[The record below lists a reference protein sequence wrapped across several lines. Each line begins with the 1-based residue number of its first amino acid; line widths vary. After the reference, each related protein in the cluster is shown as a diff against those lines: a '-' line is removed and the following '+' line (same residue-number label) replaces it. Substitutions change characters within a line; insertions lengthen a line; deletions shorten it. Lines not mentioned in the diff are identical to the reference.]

1 MIIVTR
7 HFVVRY
13 YYLYFFQNYVNL
25 NTWTFHLYGLVISF
39 HSILEST
46 TCDVTDEVFDSTD
59 GVCKCGTATTCK
71 GQPTGEVCD
80 ATNNV
85 CKCSD
90 ALDACSNGQVCNSGA
105 CGKYNFGVQKQILAK

>member
-1 MIIVTR
+1 MEVLFIFTMR
-7 HFVVRY
+7 SF
-13 YYLYFFQNYVNL
+13 
-25 NTWTFHLYGLVISF
+25 ISL
-39 HSILEST
+39 ILENP

-90 ALDACSNGQVCNSGA
+90 TVDACSNGQVCNSGT
-105 CGKYNFGVQKQILAK
+105 CGKYDFGVQKQIVAKYTLSLMDFSFI